1 MTQAGCF
8 RPATGDGLARLMF
21 VRLVEHD
28 LQLRHVPFD
37 LAVLR
42 AFLKACRPLM
52 EPGDTPETWATTCL
66 QAPAHWAGV

>member
-1 MTQAGCF
+1 
-8 RPATGDGLARLMF
+8 MF
-21 VRLVEHD
+21 FRLVEHD

-52 EPGDTPETWATTCL
+52 RVVA
-66 QAPAHWAGV
+66 Q

>member
-1 MTQAGCF
+1 MTQADCF
-8 RPATGDGLARLMF
+8 RPVTCEGLARLMF
-21 VRLVEHD
+21 FRLVEHD

-52 EPGDTPETWATTCL
+52 EPGDAPEVWATVFL
-66 QAPAHWAGV
+66 QATAHRAGV

>member
-1 MTQAGCF
+1 MTQADCF
-8 RPATGDGLARLMF
+8 RPVTCEGLARLMF
-21 VRLVEHD
+21 FRLVEHD

-52 EPGDTPETWATTCL
+52 RVVA
-66 QAPAHWAGV
+66 Q